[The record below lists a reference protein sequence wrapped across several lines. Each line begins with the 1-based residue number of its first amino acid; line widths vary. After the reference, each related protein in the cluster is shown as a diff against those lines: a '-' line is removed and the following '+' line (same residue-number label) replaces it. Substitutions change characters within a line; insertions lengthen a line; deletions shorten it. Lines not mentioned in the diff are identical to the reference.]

1 MQMPSFPVAAVQMN
15 SQPDLDRN
23 MEEAYRWIAR
33 AARAGATLTGLPE
46 HFAFLGD
53 EDERVRQADR
63 ISEVVEDLLPKW
75 ARELDA
81 YLLGGGYPTRAEG
94 GRVYNRAILV
104 DPEGRTVAR
113 YDKLHLFDVE
123 LSERESY
130 RESDRVVAG
139 SDPPPV
145 HEAEGLARIGL
156 SICYDVRFPELYRG
170 LAAQGAELLCV
181 PSAFTRPTG
190 RAHWETLLRARA
202 IENSAYVIAPAQT
215 GRHGTTRETYG
226 HAMIVDPWGGIL
238 ADAGTKP
245 GVILGKI
252 DMAKLR
258 DIRTRLPALRHRV
271 LT

>member
-1 MQMPSFPVAAVQMN
+1 MSSFPVAAVQMN

-23 MEEAYRWIAR
+23 MEEAHRWIAR
-33 AARAGATLTGLPE
+33 AARGGAALTGLPE

-53 EDERVRQADR
+53 EDERVRQSER
-63 ISEVVEDLLPKW
+63 ISEIVEDLLPAW
-75 ARELDA
+75 AREFDTHI
-81 YLLGGGYPTRAEG
+81 LGGGYPVRSED
-94 GRVYNRAILV
+94 GRVHNRAILV
-104 DPEGRTVAR
+104 DPEGRIVAR
-113 YDKLHLFDVE
+113 YDKMHLFDVE

-139 SDPPPV
+139 TEPPPV
-145 HEAEGLARIGL
+145 FEAAGLARIGL

-170 LAAQGAELLCV
+170 LSDRGAELLLI

-190 RAHWETLLRARA
+190 RAHWEVLLRARA

-215 GRHGTTRETYG
+215 GRHGATRETHG
-226 HAMIVDPWGGIL
+226 HALIVDPWGVIL

-245 GVILGKI
+245 GVILAEVEM
-252 DMAKLR
+252 DKLR
-258 DIRTRLPALRHRV
+258 DIRSRLPALRHRV